1 MTRVSARRDSLNPS
15 KPSQGSRRE
24 LIRRETFDLTFLRYF
39 QASTNRNYRR
49 INDSVRSARRVQTS
63 RREVEQGAPRRATKH
78 ARVDVARTRV
88 KWKRR
93 SGWRS
98 RIASLRL
105 ARTANQS
112 KQDAFLT
119 LIDFSPTKRSKM
131 ENVHCPE
138 HPGCY
143 ETVLVFD
150 RQSLKSAKS

>member
-1 MTRVSARRDSLNPS
+1 MTRVSSARRDSLNPS

-63 RREVEQGAPRRATKH
+63 RREVEQAAPRRATKH

-131 ENVHCPE
+131 EKVHCALNILDVTKP
-138 HPGCY
+138 CW
-143 ETVLVFD
+143 
-150 RQSLKSAKS
+150 SLTDSR